1 MNKVLLVFLFSTV
14 FFLSFGQPQA
24 PIGHWTAQWIMPGG
38 IEPRTYGVFHF
49 RKSFD
54 LTQVP
59 DSFVIHVSADQR
71 YRLFINNK
79 SIGFGPARSDPQ
91 HWMFDTYDLKP
102 FLTTGK
108 NVLAAQVW
116 NMGEH
121 APYAQMTVQTGFIV
135 QGQSEKEKA
144 VNTNGSWKA
153 FINKAYQP
161 LINDIRKMH
170 TYIVVGAGDQVDG
183 AKFPWGWESPG
194 FDDKSWPAAIK
205 PWFNAKTRGFGSDGN
220 WMLVPRSIPMMQES
234 LLRMAQVRRSS
245 SNIKIGQGF
254 LQGKSPLTIPKAQKV
269 SILIDQSHLTNA
281 YPQIITSR
289 GKGATIK
296 LSYAEGLMDE
306 KRQKAHRDSI
316 SGRSVLGFEDLYI
329 ADGGTH
335 RLFRPLWFR
344 TYRYVQ
350 LDIETKSEPLILE
363 DIYGMFT
370 GYPFEA
376 KGTFSSDV
384 AGLGNIWNVGWRT
397 AQLCAGE
404 TYYDCPYY
412 EQLQYTGDTRIQAL
426 ISLYV
431 AGDDRLM
438 RKAINEYNQSR
449 IYEGLTQSRYPCND
463 MQIIPPFSLYWVSM
477 IYDYWMHRED
487 EVWIRSLLNGVSDVL
502 DWHELRLAPNQMNG
516 YLEWW
521 NFVDWVWDSG
531 TPVGREGGSAILSL
545 QYVYTLQQA
554 EKLFRA
560 FGRSVEAEHYKTLAN
575 QIAAA
580 TYKLCW
586 NPAKNL
592 IADSPEKEKYSQHA
606 NIWALLTNTIPISK
620 EDKVFSTLLKDTS
633 IVQATFYF
641 KFYLFELMKKMKAGD
656 LFINELKPWEAMIDF
671 GLTTFAE
678 HPEPVR
684 SDCHAWSASPNYQL
698 LSIVAGINPG
708 APGFKE
714 VTISPYLGNQ
724 KTVSA
729 SIPHPFGTLSTTYAL
744 NNGNLMARVALPSGI
759 KGKFVWQ
766 GVIYPLEGGI
776 NDFEIAIIDK

>member
-1 MNKVLLVFLFSTV
+1 MYKILFTLLFSGSLV
-14 FFLSFGQPQA
+14 LSIAQPMA
-24 PIGHWTAQWIMPGG
+24 PTGYWSAQWIMPAG
-38 IEPRTYGVFHF
+38 IEPSTYGVFHF

-54 LTQVP
+54 LASLP
-59 DSFVIHVSADQR
+59 DSFIIHVSADQR

-79 SIGFGPARSDPQ
+79 PIGLGPARSDPQ

-102 FLTTGK
+102 FLVQGK

-135 QGQSEKEKA
+135 QGHSDKEKIL
-144 VNTNGSWKA
+144 NTNSSWKA
-153 FINKAYQP
+153 LINKAYQP
-161 LINDIRKMH
+161 VVNDIRKMQ

-183 AKFPWGWESPG
+183 IKFPWGWESIS
-194 FDDKSWPAAIK
+194 FDDRAWPEAVK

-234 LLRMAQVRRSS
+234 MLRMHQVRRTSPS
-245 SNIKIGQGF
+245 LKISDGF
-254 LQGKSPLTIPKAQKV
+254 LLGKSPLTVPKTQKV

-281 YPQIITSR
+281 YPHLITSR

-306 KRQKAHRDSI
+306 KRQKGHRDSI
-316 SGRSVLGFEDLYI
+316 QGRAVRGFEDI
-329 ADGGTH
+329 FIPDGGLH

-344 TYRYVQ
+344 TYRYLQ
-350 LDIETKSEPLILE
+350 LDIETKSEPLVLE
-363 DIYGMFT
+363 DFYGIFT

-376 KGTFSSDV
+376 KGKFTSDLPV
-384 AGLGNIWNVGWRT
+384 LGKIWNVGWRT

-431 AGDDRLM
+431 SGDDRLM
-438 RKAINEYNQSR
+438 KKAIDDYNQSR

-463 MQIIPPFSLYWVSM
+463 MQIIPPFSLYWISM
-477 IYDYWMHRED
+477 IYDYWMHRKD
-487 EVWIRSLLNGVSDVL
+487 DAWIRSLLNGVRDVL
-502 DWHELRLAPNQMNG
+502 DWHEQRLAPNHMNG

-521 NFVDWVWDSG
+521 NFVDWVWDAG
-531 TPVGREGGSAILSL
+531 TPIGRDGGSAILSL

-554 EKLFRA
+554 EKLFRS
-560 FGRSVEAEHYKTLAN
+560 FGRSSEADHFEALAHR
-575 QIAAA
+575 IAEA
-580 TYKLCW
+580 TYQLCW
-586 NPAKNL
+586 NPVKNL
-592 IADSPEKEKYSQHA
+592 LADSPEKTQYSQHA
-606 NIWALLTNTIPISK
+606 NIWALLTNTIPAQNQ
-620 EDKVFSTLLKDTS
+620 DPVFKSLLQDTS

-656 LFINELKPWEAMIDF
+656 LFIDQLKPWEAMIQY

-708 APGFKE
+708 APGFNE
-714 VTISPYLGNQ
+714 VIISPYLGHQ
-724 KTVSA
+724 KMVSA
-729 SIPHPFGTLSTTYAL
+729 SIPHPLGTVSTVYSLSNGTLKAL
-744 NNGNLMARVALPSGI
+744 IELPASIQGR
-759 KGKFVWQ
+759 FVWK
-766 GVIYPLEGGI
+766 GIIYPLRGGK
-776 NDFEIAIIDK
+776 NNFEIANDLK